1 MSSKSVLMSSFK
13 MAVATFLSRILGLVR
28 EQVMAAYFGAS
39 GITDAFLV
47 AYRIPNLLRDLFA
60 EGAFSSAFVP
70 TFVEANQESQEKS
83 RELLWG
89 LFWLLTFITGIIS
102 IGMMIFAPELITI
115 FAPSFTKDPEKFQIT
130 VTLTRIMSPF
140 LTFVSLA
147 ALFMGALNSLKVFFI
162 PSLAPAFF
170 NVASIVCQLGLS
182 GVLYA
187 WGYHPVYSLAI
198 GVMVGGALQMGVQLP
213 LLYKRGFRPMWP
225 KEFWT
230 KRSKKIVTMIGPG
243 LVGFAATQINLLI
256 STILATGTVVGATSW
271 LNYSFR
277 LFQLPVGILSVSIGN
292 SNLVHFSEAWKKG
305 DREGAIKFL
314 QSSYTL
320 SLLTVMPALSM
331 LYFLSDEMVNVI
343 FERGKFDHTSTLFT
357 AEALR
362 LYALGLPFY
371 SFYKIWVPTFYALDR
386 QKIPVIASLFSIGF
400 NISFCLILTPI
411 FGFKVLALGTTLS
424 MLVNS
429 GFQSVVLKKDLS
441 LPMSFFI
448 NKRIIKIL
456 LSTLAAGII
465 VDQLFTVEFFSQS
478 FLHRAVWLAA
488 EISSIGAIYA
498 FLLVL
503 MGEGKAISGI
513 VQRFT
518 KKFTKK

>member
-1 MSSKSVLMSSFK
+1 
-13 MAVATFLSRILGLVR
+13 MAIATFLSRILGLVR

-83 RELLWG
+83 RELLWS

-102 IGMMIFAPELITI
+102 ILMAIFAPELIEI

-147 ALFMGALNSLKVFFI
+147 ALFMGALNSLKVFFV

-170 NVASIVCQLGLS
+170 NLASIVCQLALS
-182 GVLYA
+182 GILYS

-198 GVMVGGALQMGVQLP
+198 GVMVGGVLQMGVQLP

-225 KEFWT
+225 KELWS
-230 KRSKKIVTMIGPG
+230 KRAQKIVKMIGPG
-243 LVGFAATQINLLI
+243 MVGFAATQINLLI

-292 SNLVHFSEAWKKG
+292 SNLVHFSESWKKG
-305 DREGAIKFL
+305 DREGAIRFL

-343 FERGKFDHTSTLFT
+343 FERGRFDHASTLFT

-429 GFQSVVLKKDLS
+429 GFQSIVLKKDLN
-441 LPMSFFI
+441 LPMSFFV
-448 NKRIIKIL
+448 NARVLKII
-456 LSTLAAGII
+456 LSTVIAGVA
-465 VDQLFTVEFFSQS
+465 VDQLVTVEFFSQS
-478 FLHRAVWLAA
+478 LIHRAIWLGI
-488 EISSIGAIYA
+488 EIFAIAGLYA
-498 FLLVL
+498 VLLMI
-503 MGEGKAISGI
+503 MGEGKAVWGI
-513 VQRFT
+513 LGKMT

>member
-1 MSSKSVLMSSFK
+1 
-13 MAVATFLSRILGLVR
+13 MAIATFLSRILGLVR

-39 GITDAFLV
+39 GVTDAFLV

-83 RELLWG
+83 RELLWA
-89 LFWLLTFITGIIS
+89 LFWLLTMMTGLIS
-102 IGMMIFAPELITI
+102 IGMMIFAPELISV

-130 VTLTRIMSPF
+130 VNLTRIMSPF
-140 LTFVSLA
+140 LVFVSLA

-170 NVASIVCQLGLS
+170 NLASIACQLGLS
-182 GVLYA
+182 GALYS
-187 WGYHPVYSLAI
+187 WGFHPAYSLAI
-198 GVMVGGALQMGVQLP
+198 GVMVGGSLQMVVQLP
-213 LLYKRGFRPMWP
+213 LLYKKGFRPMWP
-225 KEFWT
+225 KQFWS
-230 KRSKKIVTMIGPG
+230 KRARKIVRMIGPG

-320 SLLTVMPALSM
+320 SLLTVMPALAM
-331 LYFLSDEMVNVI
+331 LYALSDEMVNVI
-343 FERGKFDHTSTLFT
+343 FERGRFDHASTLFT

-362 LYALGLPFY
+362 LYAIGLPFY
-371 SFYKIWVPTFYALDR
+371 SFYKICVPTFYALDR

-400 NISFCLILTPI
+400 NISFSLILTPI
-411 FGFKVLALGTTLS
+411 FGFKILALATTLS
-424 MLVNS
+424 MLVNA
-429 GFQSVVLKKDLS
+429 GIQSVVLKKDLK
-441 LPMSFFI
+441 LPLSFFV
-448 NKRIIKIL
+448 NARIIKIIV
-456 LSTLAAGII
+456 STLCAILIAEN
-465 VDQLFTVEFFSQS
+465 LFTSEFFAQS
-478 FLHRAVWLAA
+478 FINRALWLGA
-488 EISSIGAIYA
+488 EIMAMAAIYGI
-498 FLLVL
+498 LLVI
-503 MGEGKAISGI
+503 MGERRVVLAVAQKI
-513 VQRFT
+513 T

>member
-1 MSSKSVLMSSFK
+1 
-13 MAVATFLSRILGLVR
+13 MAIATFLSRILGLVR

-83 RELLWG
+83 RELLWS
-89 LFWLLTFITGIIS
+89 LFWLLSFITGIIS
-102 IGMMIFAPELITI
+102 ILMAIFAPELIEI
-115 FAPSFTKDPEKFQIT
+115 FAPSFIKDPEKFQIT

-147 ALFMGALNSLKVFFI
+147 ALFMGALNSLKVFFV

-170 NVASIVCQLGLS
+170 NVASIVCQLALS
-182 GVLYA
+182 GILYS

-225 KEFWT
+225 KELWS
-230 KRSKKIVTMIGPG
+230 KRAQKIVKMIGPG
-243 LVGFAATQINLLI
+243 MVGFAATQINLLI

-292 SNLVHFSEAWKKG
+292 SNLVHFSESWKKG
-305 DREGAIKFL
+305 DREGAIRFL

-343 FERGKFDHTSTLFT
+343 FERGKFDHASTLFT

-429 GFQSVVLKKDLS
+429 GFQSIVLKKDLN
-441 LPMSFFI
+441 LPMSFFV
-448 NKRIIKIL
+448 NARILKIL
-456 LSTLAAGII
+456 LSTVIAGVA
-465 VDQLFTVEFFSQS
+465 VDQLVTVEFFSQS
-478 FLHRAVWLAA
+478 FIHRAIWLGI
-488 EISSIGAIYA
+488 EIFAIAGLYA
-498 FLLVL
+498 VLLMI
-503 MGEGKAISGI
+503 MGEGKAVLGI
-513 VQRFT
+513 LGKMT

>member
-1 MSSKSVLMSSFK
+1 MSSIK
-13 MAVATFLSRILGLVR
+13 MAIATFFSRILGLVR

-83 RELLWG
+83 RELLWS
-89 LFWLLTFITGIIS
+89 LFWLLTIITGAIS
-102 IGMMIFAPELITI
+102 ILMMIFAPELIEI

-130 VTLTRIMSPF
+130 VVLTRIMSPF

-182 GVLYA
+182 GVLYS
-187 WGYHPVYSLAI
+187 WGFHPVYSLAI

-213 LLYKRGFRPMWP
+213 LLFKRGFRPMWP
-225 KEFWT
+225 KELWS
-230 KRSKKIVTMIGPG
+230 KRAQKIVKMIGPG

-305 DREGAIKFL
+305 DREGAIQSL
-314 QSSYTL
+314 QSSYFL

-343 FERGKFDHTSTLFT
+343 FERGKFDHSSTIFT

-400 NISFCLILTPI
+400 NISFCLILTPL
-411 FGFKVLALGTTLS
+411 FGFKILALGTTLS

-429 GFQSVVLKKDLS
+429 GFQSIVLKKDLS
-441 LPMSFFI
+441 LPLSFFV
-448 NKRIIKIL
+448 NSRIIKIL
-456 LSTLAAGII
+456 LSTLLSGLI
-465 VDQLFTVEFFSQS
+465 VEYLFTVDFFSQT
-478 FLHRAVWLAA
+478 FFQRAAWLFV
-488 EISSIGAIYA
+488 EIASVAGLYAI
-498 FLLVL
+498 LLIL
-503 MGEGKAISGI
+503 MGEGGAVLGI
-513 VQRFT
+513 IKKMT
-518 KKFTKK
+518 KKFMKK

>member
-1 MSSKSVLMSSFK
+1 
-13 MAVATFLSRILGLVR
+13 MAIATFLSRILGLVR

-83 RELLWG
+83 RELLWS

-102 IGMMIFAPELITI
+102 ILMAIFAPELIEI

-147 ALFMGALNSLKVFFI
+147 ALFMGALNSLKVFFV

-170 NVASIVCQLGLS
+170 NLASIVCQLALS
-182 GVLYA
+182 GILYS

-225 KEFWT
+225 KELWS
-230 KRSKKIVTMIGPG
+230 KRAQKIVKMIGPG
-243 LVGFAATQINLLI
+243 MVGFAATQINLLI

-292 SNLVHFSEAWKKG
+292 SNLVHFSESWKKG
-305 DREGAIKFL
+305 DREGAIRFL

-343 FERGKFDHTSTLFT
+343 FERGRFDHASTLFT

-429 GFQSVVLKKDLS
+429 GFQSIVLKKDLN
-441 LPMSFFI
+441 LPMSFFV
-448 NKRIIKIL
+448 NARVLKII
-456 LSTLAAGII
+456 LSTVIAGVA
-465 VDQLFTVEFFSQS
+465 VDQLVTVEFFSQS
-478 FLHRAVWLAA
+478 LIHRAIWLGI
-488 EISSIGAIYA
+488 EIFAIAGLYA
-498 FLLVL
+498 VLLMI
-503 MGEGKAISGI
+503 MGEGKAVWGI
-513 VQRFT
+513 LGKMT

>member
-1 MSSKSVLMSSFK
+1 
-13 MAVATFLSRILGLVR
+13 MAIATFLSRILGLVR

-83 RELLWG
+83 RELLWS

-102 IGMMIFAPELITI
+102 ILMVIFAPELIEI

-147 ALFMGALNSLKVFFI
+147 ALFMGALNSLKVFFV

-170 NVASIVCQLGLS
+170 NLASIVCQLALS
-182 GVLYA
+182 GILYS

-225 KEFWT
+225 KELWS
-230 KRSKKIVTMIGPG
+230 KRAQKIVKMIGPG
-243 LVGFAATQINLLI
+243 MVGFAATQINLLI

-292 SNLVHFSEAWKKG
+292 SNLVHFSESWKKG
-305 DREGAIKFL
+305 DREGAIRFL

-343 FERGKFDHTSTLFT
+343 FERGRFDHASTLFT

-429 GFQSVVLKKDLS
+429 GFQSIVLKKDLN
-441 LPMSFFI
+441 LPMSFFV
-448 NKRIIKIL
+448 NARVLKII
-456 LSTLAAGII
+456 LSTVIAGVA
-465 VDQLFTVEFFSQS
+465 VDQLVTVEFFSQS
-478 FLHRAVWLAA
+478 LIHRAIWLGI
-488 EISSIGAIYA
+488 EIFAIAGLYA
-498 FLLVL
+498 VLLMI
-503 MGEGKAISGI
+503 MGEGKAVWGI
-513 VQRFT
+513 LGKMT